1 MPYSTTYPPGP
12 PSIAND
18 LLTVSIY
25 LANVPRVQRII
36 DDLTLNRF
44 IADRLYAPGPIAT
57 GGAVLYDQVSAG
69 DFFLA
74 RDVEKIMPGQEYPI
88 LTDTAPTPK
97 IAAVDK
103 WGGQVF
109 ITDEQRDR
117 NQINVFQRETRKL
130 ANTVVRK
137 VDTIALAVLAAAPLN
152 TFSGSDWTAATGA
165 TMIANLIDAASLIND
180 PDMGYV
186 ADLVILNPVQ
196 FNELLK
202 NKDFRDAMQANN
214 ENSMLR
220 DGVVGDFL
228 NMTFARS
235 NRVTAGTGFVAAS
248 RMVGAISDEVPLNT
262 VVYREEGIDSTFIKS
277 SRRLVP
283 YVTDPKAAVAISGI

>member
-1 MPYSTTYPPGP
+1 M
-12 PSIAND
+12 
-18 LLTVSIY
+18 SIY
-25 LANVPRVQRII
+25 LANVPRVQMLVN
-36 DDLTLNRF
+36 DLTLNRF
-44 IADRLYAPGPIAT
+44 IADRLFAPGPTAT
-57 GGAVLYDQVSAG
+57 GGAVIYDQVTAG

-74 RDVEKIMPGQEYPI
+74 RDVERIMPGQEYPI

-97 IAAVDK
+97 VAAVDK

-117 NQINVFQRETRKL
+117 NQVDVFQRETRKL

-137 VDTIALAVLAAAPLN
+137 VDTVALAVLAAAPVN

-165 TMIANLIDAASLIND
+165 TMIANLIDAAALIND

-186 ADLVILNPVQ
+186 ADLVILNPIQ

-202 NKDFRDAMQANN
+202 NQAFRDAMQAQ
-214 ENSMLR
+214 SPDSILR

-228 NMTFARS
+228 GMSFARS

-248 RMVGAISDEVPLNT
+248 GMVGAISNEVPLTT

-283 YVTDPKAAVAISGI
+283 YVTSPRAATAISGI